1 MLKIKSYFRLSNL
14 KKEWIELYDSNSN
27 LSPFVEYDY
36 FNRTI
41 KYFWYYFVVKRCYV
55 KYYLIFEENSPIL
68 IAPILIFSNGRKEL
82 FGNINGFNYCD
93 MVYKNC
99 SKIKDAIN
107 VLHNRIGTF
116 EIYKIR
122 ENSPLIGV
130 INSFPYTI
138 ANTPNVKINYGNNY
152 DAYYSRLSKS
162 VRQNLRTSY
171 NRLNRS
177 GCNIKLKVVKGGTI
191 DKDFFDDI
199 INLYSKRHEI
209 RYKVKHNFISQF
221 LLKHY
226 HFATENYKKSAN
238 AITFGLYIN
247 DKLAAFMSG
256 IKSKQNEFIVPR
268 LSINDDFSFF
278 SPGMLLINE
287 VIQYLIN
294 NSKINVLDLSQG
306 EESYKYKMGGIIHYT
321 FNYI

>member
-130 INSFPYTI
+130 INSLSYSVVNI
-138 ANTPNVKINYGNNY
+138 SNVKIKFGNNY
-152 DAYYSRLSKS
+152 GQYYHSLSKS

-171 NRLNRS
+171 NRLNKHEY
-177 GCNIKLKVVKGGTI
+177 NINLTVVKGGTK
-191 DKDFFDDI
+191 DKSFFDDI
-199 INLYSKRHEI
+199 INLYSKRHEK
-209 RYKVKHNFISQF
+209 RYNVKHNFLKQI
-221 LLKHY
+221 LLKHC
-226 HFATENYKKSAN
+226 HFASENYKKSAN
-238 AITFGLYIN
+238 AITFGLYI
-247 DKLAAFMSG
+247 DGKLAAFMSG
-256 IKSKQNEFIVPR
+256 ITSKQNEFIVPR

-278 SPGMLLINE
+278 SPGMILINE
-287 VIQYLIN
+287 VIKYFLD
-294 NSKINVLDLSQG
+294 NSNINVLDLSQG